1 MPLAELPLDLLQE
14 ALAWAL
20 TAKDLHS
27 LALINREHL
36 RVLDVVVRRRY
47 AEAAGVLGA
56 GCSLVLSKIRML
68 DEYRPTDSGSYEPLP
83 LPPLWLL
90 ASRASDQE
98 WEGITE
104 SNIFLENLDSVLKS
118 ECPELGPP
126 GLPQRSCPAPRWAPF
141 LSVRVDGRTAN
152 KKAVIVKLGFEHCSL
167 ADAKTIQAKTARP
180 KGVVVLTAVSRLRDP
195 VWTEQRGNA
204 PRATSDIVCGH
215 SAVMVLC
222 AGYLTKWA
230 FTSSRAKKSGRLQFT
245 WTASLAQP
253 SPGLSATQP
262 HLATRLCKRDNPK
275 SGRAQLIKKN
285 IGRKT

>member
-1 MPLAELPLDLLQE
+1 MSRAEKSSPLEQGNSSPSASDFEHLLDINAPMQEDEYGCCCRFIISVVGSLPSQQACGSMPLAELPLDLLQE

-36 RVLDVVVRRRY
+36 RALDVVVRRRY

-68 DEYRPTDSGSYEPLP
+68 DEYQPTDSGSYEPLP

-167 ADAKTIQAKTARP
+167 ADAKTVQAKTARP
-180 KGVVVLTAVSRLRDP
+180 KGVVVLTAVRRLRDP
-195 VWTEQRGNA
+195 VDGAARECAKSYIR
-204 PRATSDIVCGH
+204 SVCGH

-222 AGYLTKWA
+222 AG
-230 FTSSRAKKSGRLQFT
+230 
-245 WTASLAQP
+245 
-253 SPGLSATQP
+253 
-262 HLATRLCKRDNPK
+262 
-275 SGRAQLIKKN
+275 
-285 IGRKT
+285 